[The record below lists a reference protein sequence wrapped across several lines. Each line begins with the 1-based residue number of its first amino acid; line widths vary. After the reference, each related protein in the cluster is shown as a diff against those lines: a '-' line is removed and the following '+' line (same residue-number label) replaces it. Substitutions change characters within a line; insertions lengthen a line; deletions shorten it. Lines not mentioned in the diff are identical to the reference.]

1 MQERFKAWVTRYA
14 LTDGIWIGEAD
25 SCAESPNVI
34 GFNREK
40 PLGILYVIGNDW
52 HRTEEAAIKRAEEMR
67 TRKIASLRKQI
78 AKLEAMTF
86 DKKAP
91 RSTGA

>member
-1 MQERFKAWVTRYA
+1 MQERFKAWLTRYA

-25 SCAESPNVI
+25 AYAESPNMI
-34 GFNREK
+34 AFYPDGRAEHF
-40 PLGILYVIGNDW
+40 YVHGNDW
-52 HRTEEAAIKRAEEMR
+52 HRTKAAAIQRAEEMR

-86 DKKAP
+86 EQKAQ
-91 RSTGA
+91 